1 MILAP
6 CMVQSMFND
15 LLIFH
20 YPTFFAFLQS
30 LDNISTTKNS
40 SSSFPYKNKFKFISI
55 ENYDYPCTLSVTSQ
69 ISDSLKSFEN
79 LLLSLSTEIDL
90 CVRFGII

>member
-1 MILAP
+1 
-6 CMVQSMFND
+6 MVQSTVND
-15 LLIFH
+15 LLISYFLS
-20 YPTFFAFLQS
+20 FFAFSLS
-30 LDNISTTKNS
+30 LDNISTTENC
-40 SSSFPYKNKFKFISI
+40 SSSFPLKKKFKFISK
-55 ENYDYPCTLSVTSQ
+55 ENYEYPCTLSVTSQ